1 MNSVTPRNRRRRI
14 QLGSRSQPRRV
25 LRSLLICIVLALS
38 LSHCGFFAQPR
49 VSEAYLENFAPEDE
63 VECLVTWPIHAIAL
77 PVTATI
83 DQGARTVEATVPAGR
98 DAWDFVLLQ
107 FSDDNIMLSRTLA
120 VPKLLIT
127 PGIFVGSYLTRW
139 FYPLDDDD
147 RPFGE
152 YDYQEGD
159 QPGENEEHRYEG
171 YDAET
176 DPYDQGDSSREE
188 GPPSEKASPPPDP
201 DEAPG
206 RSEVEAVEKAA
217 DSSAEASRD
226 N

>member
-1 MNSVTPRNRRRRI
+1 MRSGRNVDRASLAYASRVARRLALCTGI
-14 QLGSRSQPRRV
+14 T
-25 LRSLLICIVLALS
+25 LALS

-63 VECLVTWPIHAIAL
+63 VECLVTWPIHAVAL
-77 PVTATI
+77 PLTATI

-98 DAWDFVLLQ
+98 DAWDFVLLE
-107 FSDDNIMLSRTLA
+107 FSDDNLMLSRTLA

-152 YDYQEGD
+152 YDHQD
-159 QPGENEEHRYEG
+159 DKQPGENEESGYEE
-171 YDAET
+171 YDAGAG
-176 DPYDQGDSSREE
+176 DYDQGESSREKR
-188 GPPSEKASPPPDP
+188 PPSPSDP
-201 DEAPG
+201 DRASGP
-206 RSEVEAVEKAA
+206 REVEAAA
-217 DSSAEASRD
+217 DSTSDASRD
-226 N
+226 D